1 MPYPVA
7 HILFFVLCIS
17 AAAVYATFIS
27 IFRRELSLSD
37 SIQIL
42 LLLSIGSLSA
52 LLPDVPA
59 VYNLMVNDNTGH
71 CWIGPVPTH
80 SFLFSFS
87 AILYGTFAGIIAYG
101 KFSKAIYLGLF
112 AESAFLSHLLLD
124 DSRGIS
130 CTYLY
135 PLYDKKLSIFSLV
148 DVSLYGTGLSN
159 YLIKSFV
166 SVSYL
171 CFVIMMALFALNQL
185 GFEFKY
191 RSKK

>member
-7 HILFFVLCIS
+7 HVLFFVFCIS
-17 AAAVYATFIS
+17 AAAVYAITRS
-27 IFRRELSLSD
+27 IFRRELSLRD

-59 VYNLMVNDNTGH
+59 IYNLIVNSGSGH

-87 AILYGTFAGIIAYG
+87 AFMYGTLAGLIAYG
-101 KFSKAIYLGLF
+101 KFSKAIYLGIF
-112 AESAFLSHLLLD
+112 AEAAFLSHLLLD
-124 DSRGIS
+124 DAHEGS

-135 PLYDKKLSIFSLV
+135 PIYNKSISVFSLMN
-148 DVSLYGTGLSN
+148 VSFYENGLFN
-159 YLIKSFV
+159 YLIKSFL
-166 SVSYL
+166 SVFFF

-185 GFEFKY
+185 GFDFKY